1 MNKTESITADTP
13 HYGTVQTWLK
23 MSGMRRTRTYQLI
36 GEGIIPTR
44 KVAGRTLIDIRSGLA
59 WIASQ
64 PPAQVRMTR
73 KAA

>member
-1 MNKTESITADTP
+1 MSPTQNTAADTP

-23 MSGMRRTRTYQLI
+23 MSGISRTRTYQLI
-36 GEGIIPTR
+36 GEGLIPTR
-44 KVAGRTLIDIRSGLA
+44 KVAGRTLIDIRAGLA
-59 WIASQ
+59 WIANQ